1 MTTERGR
8 RLVRRELNNGLWAQA
23 GGALILGGICLF
35 LAYVGTPRMKV
46 AACASAVAAVWLV
59 HKRPVSPF
67 GNLLGYRPPA
77 HLLDPALTPLRAA
90 LEEGKSRQLYRVGI
104 GWLAVVSTVIVAS
117 ALKPPR
123 LTAILAAGESINQ
136 LAPWP
141 ILQSAAEWFLVTVLT
156 GAIAVVGSAFV
167 LWLSIYL
174 LTLARRPLL

>member
-1 MTTERGR
+1 M
-8 RLVRRELNNGLWAQA
+8 RRELNNALWAQA

-35 LAYVGTPRMKV
+35 LAYVGTPRMKLAV
-46 AACASAVAAVWLV
+46 CASAVAAVWLV
-59 HKRPVSPF
+59 HKRPVWPF

-104 GWLAVVSTVIVAS
+104 GWLAVDSTLIVAS

-141 ILQSAAEWFLVTVLT
+141 ILQSAAEWILVTVLT